1 MLRPCYLTQKQADMF
16 RKYCNS
22 SATSLHDVYKTWSA
36 DKEEAFK
43 ACLSDMKRN
52 ARQETIDVLNELKGN
67 IKSAIDTYFNK
78 DGGGYYLA
86 EDVINDIDE
95 LIKELIKNA
104 EDKS

>member
-36 DKEEAFK
+36 NKEEAFN

-52 ARQETIDVLNELKGN
+52 GGQDMRITRAGPQFFSCAYRVIRDDGAYLVYH
-67 IKSAIDTYFNK
+67 TYANRFEFM
-78 DGGGYYLA
+78 YM
-86 EDVINDIDE
+86 EE
-95 LIKELIKNA
+95 RE
-104 EDKS
+104 